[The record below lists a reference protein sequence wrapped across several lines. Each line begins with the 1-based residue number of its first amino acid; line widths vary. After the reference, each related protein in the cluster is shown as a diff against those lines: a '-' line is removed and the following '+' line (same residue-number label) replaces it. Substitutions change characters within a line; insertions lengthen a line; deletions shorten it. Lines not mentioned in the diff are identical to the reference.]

1 MEPRTCE
8 APEVLL
14 QTPKQNYTSEEVSHC
29 LNALAIS
36 FDTMYLSSKSEEMQ
50 RVAEDARKLAGE
62 STSFLGS
69 NDGGLRV
76 NTIAER
82 AKRAAEN
89 FCDVLENLFTNR
101 AHQLGPALGID
112 NYVVDIF
119 TEGQIRG
126 RTVVDL
132 NS

>member
-1 MEPRTCE
+1 M
-8 APEVLL
+8 
-14 QTPKQNYTSEEVSHC
+14 
-29 LNALAIS
+29 
-36 FDTMYLSSKSEEMQ
+36 
-50 RVAEDARKLAGE
+50 
-62 STSFLGS
+62 
-69 NDGGLRV
+69 

-119 TEGQIRG
+119 TEGQIRAS
-126 RTVVDL
+126 VVFQSAKLAGVLSRMSRNITGAQGWDCVVQSPKVL
-132 NS
+132 LSIHYMGCID